1 MPHDILQPF
10 AYRITPPDRAA
21 LMGHGPALV
30 WFTGFSAAGKSTLA
44 DCLAFKLHRFG
55 IHTAVLDGDTIRCGL
70 NRDLDFTAKGRSENI
85 RRVSEVSQIL
95 LDAGLLVI
103 AAFVSP
109 YRKDRDAVR
118 KKISP
123 LPFVEVYVK
132 TPITICETRDPKGL
146 YKRARLGKIGEFTG
160 INAEYEEPLE
170 ADIVIPT
177 TQEKPE
183 EASQRIIQHLQARAI
198 L

>member
-1 MPHDILQPF
+1 MARFLN
-10 AYRITPPDRAA
+10 TPTTLCDT
-21 LMGHGPALV
+21 LV
-30 WFTGFSAAGKSTLA
+30 
-44 DCLAFKLHRFG
+44 
-55 IHTAVLDGDTIRCGL
+55 
-70 NRDLDFTAKGRSENI
+70 
-85 RRVSEVSQIL
+85 
-95 LDAGLLVI
+95 
-103 AAFVSP
+103 
-109 YRKDRDAVR
+109 
-118 KKISP
+118 
-123 LPFVEVYVK
+123 
-132 TPITICETRDPKGL
+132 PKVL

>member
-10 AYRITPPDRAA
+10 AYRITPTDRAA
-21 LMGHGPALV
+21 LMGHSPALV
-30 WFTGFSAAGKSTLA
+30 WFTGLSAAGKSTLA

-85 RRVSEVSQIL
+85 RRVTEVSQIL

-146 YKRARLGKIGEFTG
+146 YNRARLGKIGEFTG

>member
-1 MPHDILQPF
+1 MPRDILQPF
-10 AYRITPPDRAA
+10 AYRIKPPDRSA
-21 LMGHGPALV
+21 LMGHEPALV
-30 WFTGFSAAGKSTLA
+30 WFTGLSAAGKSTLA

-70 NRDLDFTAKGRSENI
+70 NRDLDFTSKGRTENI

-132 TPITICETRDPKGL
+132 TPIAICETRDPKGL
-146 YKRARLGKIGEFTG
+146 YQRARLGKIGEFTG

-177 TQEKPE
+177 TQESPE
-183 EASQRIIQHLQARAI
+183 EASQRIIQHLQARSI
-198 L
+198 F